1 MNIQEHLMSIKDGAY
16 NIKKL
21 LPNGWHE
28 FLPEVAIITG
38 SAGPLELKNLIKI
51 SRVHPIPGN
60 IPGPKIEGHSPQMMF
75 GHIDDVRVIWIM
87 GRAHMNEQ
95 ELSDN
100 YSDVTMVRVLASLG
114 IKNYVISSM
123 VGSLHTDRK
132 PGQVCL
138 VKDHISSFVPCPLR
152 GNPKLIGNLSP
163 SNNLH
168 ISGENLYSTD
178 CRERLR
184 EMIGG
189 ENDKQR
195 YPAVFDE
202 DVVYTMIGG
211 PQFETPSEGILH
223 GNLGSNIQGMSVVRE
238 VSAIKH
244 MIPDANIITM
254 CMVSNMVFTGFG
266 SQDGNGITTLNSSVS
281 HENNLRAVREEDG
294 RFAKLIHDYVANR
307 LFEVR

>member
-1 MNIQEHLMSIKDGAY
+1 MSVKDGATK
-16 NIKKL
+16 IKKL
-21 LPNGWHE
+21 LPDGSHE
-28 FLPEVAIITG
+28 VVPELAIITG
-38 SAGPLELKNLIKI
+38 SAGPLELKNIIKRA
-51 SRVHPIPGN
+51 RVYPIPEV
-60 IPGPKIEGHSPQMMF
+60 IPGPKIEGHSPQMMI
-75 GHIDDVRVIWIM
+75 GYIDDVSVIWVM

-95 ELSDN
+95 ELGDN

-123 VGSLHTDRK
+123 VGSLHVNIG

-152 GNPKLIGNLSP
+152 GNPKLIGALS
-163 SNNLH
+163 SSKGLH
-168 ISGENLYSTD
+168 ISGGNLYTPD

-184 EMIGG
+184 KMMEG
-189 ENDKQR
+189 ENDEHK
-195 YPAVFDE
+195 YPTVFGE

-223 GNLGSNIQGMSVVRE
+223 GNLGSNVQGMSVVRE

-244 MIPDANIITM
+244 MIPDASIITM

-266 SQDGNGITTLNSSVS
+266 TQDGNGITTLDPSVS
-281 HENNLRAVREEDG
+281 HENNLRAVKEEDV
-294 RFAKLIHDYVANR
+294 RFAKLIYDYVANR
-307 LFEVR
+307 LFEAGQQ